1 MRRSSLSDNNRSPG
15 WNRLWL
21 RLASSHVS
29 CMSVSFG
36 QHGATVLWS
45 KVTWDCQT
53 FTFSFPS
60 PVTAHFSFSFSPL
73 TTAFFL
79 SFFLSVTPSLSLPDP
94 AVSPLS
100 SSVFP
105 SSSSSPSLFHFRP
118 PSLIFDSDL
127 TLIRSAGS
135 WMFSLQRSLWSSSV
149 KVPSSV
155 IRKLWCDVRVP
166 QKTC

>member
-1 MRRSSLSDNNRSPG
+1 MKQAVATVSLQSCVLHERVLWTAWCNSPVIKSHMGLSDIHLQFPF
-15 WNRLWL
+15 
-21 RLASSHVS
+21 S
-29 CMSVSFG
+29 CY
-36 QHGATVLWS
+36 
-45 KVTWDCQT
+45 CT
-53 FTFSFPS
+53 FLFLF
-60 PVTAHFSFSFSPL
+60 L
-73 TTAFFL
+73 TLNHCLL